1 MQFLSWIAAAGG
13 LFLCMSLA
21 SAWFRRGPVTSFSLY
36 LLTGIMCG
44 PWVADVIRIDIV
56 IHAEWV
62 RRITDLA
69 MAASLFI
76 TGLKLRQMLTSQS
89 WRIGGLLAFPAMVIT
104 VLSMAIVVHYL
115 VGLPWILSLAFGAI
129 VAPTDPVLASLIAVN
144 NARDDDALR
153 SALSV
158 EAGLNDGS
166 ALPFLMLALLLY
178 DSPQELMSW
187 TFFAKWGL
195 IHVLWALIAGL
206 IVGYFLGW
214 SVGMLAT
221 RMRHIYQDIAP
232 NDLIALALI
241 ALSYAVAQYIDAS
254 GFLSAFAAGVGLRRA
269 EKNII
274 SQHPRDE
281 SKGDERTPPAEEL
294 VNPNT
299 RHNIESN
306 GPVKSVGLVVG
317 DAISFGS
324 TLERLFAAAI
334 VIMLGI
340 TLSQHWD
347 PRGIY
352 LGLILFLFVRPVTV
366 YCMTFGSQL
375 PRPRRVLIGWFGI
388 KGIGSINYIAYAYVH
403 GLHGS
408 TSAEMINMAIT
419 LVVTSVILHGITVA
433 PVLQSRKLTRRD

>member
-1 MQFLSWIAAAGG
+1 
-13 LFLCMSLA
+13 
-21 SAWFRRGPVTSFSLY
+21 
-36 LLTGIMCG
+36 
-44 PWVADVIRIDIV
+44 
-56 IHAEWV
+56 
-62 RRITDLA
+62 
-69 MAASLFI
+69 
-76 TGLKLRQMLTSQS
+76 
-89 WRIGGLLAFPAMVIT
+89 
-104 VLSMAIVVHYL
+104 
-115 VGLPWILSLAFGAI
+115 
-129 VAPTDPVLASLIAVN
+129 
-144 NARDDDALR
+144 
-153 SALSV
+153 
-158 EAGLNDGS
+158 
-166 ALPFLMLALLLY
+166 
-178 DSPQELMSW
+178 MSW

-195 IHVLWALIAGL
+195 IHVLWALSIGL

-214 SVGMLAT
+214 GVGMLAT

-274 SQHPRDE
+274 SQNRRDG

-299 RHNIESN
+299 RHNLESN

-352 LGLILFLFVRPVTV
+352 LGLILFCLFVP
-366 YCMTFGSQL
+366 
-375 PRPRRVLIGWFGI
+375 
-388 KGIGSINYIAYAYVH
+388 
-403 GLHGS
+403 
-408 TSAEMINMAIT
+408 
-419 LVVTSVILHGITVA
+419 
-433 PVLQSRKLTRRD
+433 